1 MDKIHI
7 SLGGKVMQTIKF
19 VTMNDK
25 KVYVWCTTNVL
36 SMFRDFLQ
44 YILDSSDT
52 PEDFYII
59 DVEKDLVYSAYRVA
73 TEMYN
78 MRKRTFEER
87 MDNIQTGKWC
97 GINLSNI

>member
-1 MDKIHI
+1 
-7 SLGGKVMQTIKF
+7 MQTVKF
-19 VTMNDK
+19 VTTDDK
-25 KVYVWCTTNVL
+25 KVYVWYTTNVL

-59 DVEKDLVYSAYRVA
+59 DVEKDRVYSAYRVA
-73 TEMYN
+73 REMYN

>member
-1 MDKIHI
+1 
-7 SLGGKVMQTIKF
+7 MQTVKF
-19 VTMNDK
+19 VTIDDK
-25 KVYVWCTTNVL
+25 KVYVWCTTNGL
-36 SMFRDFLQ
+36 SIFRDFLQ
-44 YILDSSDT
+44 YILDSSNT

-59 DVEKDLVYSAYRVA
+59 DVEKDLVYSAYRIA

-97 GINLSNI
+97 GINLNKIERKEG